1 MGVPRGRPREPD
13 TWTHRPSSGIPPKE
27 TYSRV
32 QLKPPYLQLISYET
46 QHSLFSPQVPA
57 PTRLADQPRPR
68 PPPWLLAPSPPLLA
82 RWALDSPRKACVPGP
97 PAEAEGQGRA
107 EGTFALRCRAHHV
120 PGGHGWPTAL
130 GSAATV
136 STDSQGR
143 SGQDSPSRPHIIK
156 TTPASNFLL
165 VSKVDTIYTNLP
177 DAVLTSEWLK
187 APWLWATT
195 TEQCGRHQPCLARE
209 PQHTGHR
216 ACLSTPPG
224 THQPPG
230 RRGTSG
236 LTGSL

>member
-13 TWTHRPSSGIPPKE
+13 TWTRRPSSGIPPKE
-27 TYSRV
+27 THSRV

-46 QHSLFSPQVPA
+46 QHSFFSPQVPA
-57 PTRLADQPRPR
+57 PTRLADQPRPW
-68 PPPWLLAPSPPLLA
+68 PPPWLLAPSPPPLLA

-97 PAEAEGQGRA
+97 TPEAEGQGRA
-107 EGTFALRCRAHHV
+107 EGTFALRCWAHHV

-136 STDSQGR
+136 STDSREEWTG
-143 SGQDSPSRPHIIK
+143 PSLK
-156 TTPASNFLL
+156 ASHHQNHSCLQL
-165 VSKVDTIYTNLP
+165 PPGLKGGHYTNLP
-177 DAVLTSEWLK
+177 DAVLVSERLK

-230 RRGTSG
+230 RRGTRG